1 MARKASLDFTL
12 NELIV
17 LCLLLDGRE
26 MHGLEIVKAAAARTS
41 AGQASMGTVYPLL
54 KNLVRLGWLSCRRA
68 GGSPRIF
75 YSLTEQGRA
84 QFPLVAA
91 QWGQVNDS
99 ITALLDGVQM
109 PPAPEEP
116 VAPRH

>member
-1 MARKASLDFTL
+1 
-12 NELIV
+12 
-17 LCLLLDGRE
+17 
-26 MHGLEIVKAAAARTS
+26 
-41 AGQASMGTVYPLL
+41 MGTVYPLL
-54 KNLVRLGWLSCRRA
+54 KNLSRLGWLTCRRT

-99 ITALLDGVQM
+99 ITALLGGLLM
-109 PPAPEEP
+109 PPVQDRA
-116 VAPRH
+116 ASPRH